1 MSKMTVR
8 KFLGV
13 KIQYDP
19 GSNMIFAIDDK
30 EGMQLI
36 LDVRG
41 WGAIQNLFKTEK
53 EAVKFQD
60 EMAEFITDAVN
71 KQLKL

>member
-1 MSKMTVR
+1 MSKMTVK

-19 GSNMIFAIDDK
+19 SSNMIFAIDDK

-60 EMAEFITDAVN
+60 EMAEFITNAVN